1 MTDRKFLRL
10 IPVVLFAACTVFPVT
25 AQITAQAGGTDTGF
39 GGQNSINGMILLPSG
54 ERLQRRV
61 TIRLQSQTKGDRVI
75 MTDDFGNFAFR
86 GLVSGEYMIVIDKE
100 KEFAPYRQSIE
111 VRQFRGFPPQLYQ
124 LSVRL
129 QFKEEARVKP
139 AVVDAHLV
147 NVPKA
152 ALAHYNNAAEFAKKN
167 DRTAAIGELKLAI
180 KDYPTFML
188 AFNEL
193 GVQYLKLNQLEN
205 ADEAFQGALK
215 IDPEAFPALVN
226 RGITNFMMK
235 RYGEAVPILRKA
247 VKKNEESGVPHYFL
261 GQSLANLGLFDDA
274 EKELLLSLKLGNED
288 MKEAHRLLAIIYSS
302 RGDKKQAAAE
312 LEAYLKLAPDAPDAE
327 KLKDKIR
334 ELKSSTP

>member
-1 MTDRKFLRL
+1 MTERKFLRL

-100 KEFAPYRQSIE
+100 KEFAPYRQSVE

-124 LSVRL
+124 LSIRL

-139 AVVDAHLV
+139 SLVDANLV

-152 ALAHYNNAAEFAKKN
+152 ALTHYNYAAEFAKKN
-167 DRTAAIGELKLAI
+167 DRTAAIEELKLAI
-180 KDYPTFML
+180 KEYPTFML

-215 IDPEAFPALVN
+215 IDAEAFPALVN
-226 RGITNFMMK
+226 RGITNFMLK

-247 VKKNEESGVPHYFL
+247 VKKNEESAVPHYFL

-274 EKELLLSLKLGNED
+274 EKELLLSIKLGNED
-288 MKEAHRLLAIIYSS
+288 MKEAHRILAIIYSS
-302 RGDKKQAAAE
+302 RGDKKQAASE
-312 LEAYLKLAPDAPDAE
+312 LEEYLKLAPDAPDAE

-334 ELKSSTP
+334 ELKASTP